1 MPFINEGDHSLGCD
15 MAKSHSKDQRP
26 IRPVLTAGIEI
37 SPYTS
42 EPSKA
47 AAQVGKKYEAVYK
60 SASL

>member
-1 MPFINEGDHSLGCD
+1 